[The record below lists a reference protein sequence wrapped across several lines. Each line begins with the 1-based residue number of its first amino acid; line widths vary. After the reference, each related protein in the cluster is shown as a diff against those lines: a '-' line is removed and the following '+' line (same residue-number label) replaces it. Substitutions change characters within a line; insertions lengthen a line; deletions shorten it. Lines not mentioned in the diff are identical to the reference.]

1 MLPNIECKPYIA
13 NIIREVNA
21 YYKAAKTNR
30 KMFTELMQDLTKL
43 LCFFGMLEQ
52 VYKYSMKKRLFMVFT
67 QSRLVLACTLASTL
81 ILGACSKEN
90 AAPKQDTLTASTPA
104 TGEAST
110 LNERNAQQRLISTL
124 EKHFKTAKINA
135 KIIAVQKTEV
145 PNLFWVNLDGMGSVY
160 ATSDG
165 QYIIQGDVIRLGDKQ
180 LHNVGDALQAIEN
193 KKHLATLKT
202 EDLIV
207 YPAKSGKA
215 KHVIYVFTDSSCP
228 YCHRLHEHIPEITA
242 KGIEVRYIAWPRGEQ
257 FMPTMQAIW
266 CSDDRKAAFEQAIQD
281 QPVASAECKNPVRDQ
296 YQLGLN
302 MGVNGTPAI
311 YNVEGEYLGGYMTAD
326 EIVQRLNK

>member
-1 MLPNIECKPYIA
+1 
-13 NIIREVNA
+13 
-21 YYKAAKTNR
+21 
-30 KMFTELMQDLTKL
+30 MQDLTML
-43 LCFFGMLEQ
+43 LHFFDMLER
-52 VYKYSMKKRLFMVFT
+52 VYKYSMKKRFFMVFT
-67 QSRLVLACTLASTL
+67 RSRLVLACTLASTL
-81 ILGACSKEN
+81 ILGACSKDN
-90 AAPKQDTLTASTPA
+90 ATPKQDTLTASTPA

-124 EKHFKTAKINA
+124 DKHFKAAKINA

-180 LHNVGDALQAIEN
+180 LHNVGDALQAVEN

-215 KHVIYVFTDSSCP
+215 KHIIYVFTDSSCP
-228 YCHRLHEHIPEITA
+228 YCHRLHEQIPEITA

-266 CSDDRKAAFEQAIQD
+266 CSTDRKAAFEQAIQD

-296 YQLGLN
+296 YQLGLS